1 MKNHSRKR
9 VVFLVCF
16 WYAIRT
22 LLLFFYFRT
31 MDETIIAGD
40 RKVLEITRAESLLD
54 RLARWSIFASFFLL
68 PIFAVPYA
76 SVPFGFSKTALFIIL
91 TALAGGLWAIARLR
105 DGEISFPRTALFPI
119 LIALVAVGA
128 ASTLFSGA
136 VALSWSGAFFDVGS
150 LSFLAALILF
160 LFLFAALIRSA
171 EQVFYAYLLFFV
183 SAGLVA
189 LFHLIRFIGGPDMMS
204 FGFFGAT
211 TSTLLER
218 WNDLGVFFGAVV
230 VFTLTTL
237 EFVRLRAG
245 LRALLVTALALSL
258 IILAVVNFTLV
269 WLLLGIFSLVFLVYL
284 ISFKH
289 ISRAGFEDVRLS
301 VSPQN
306 AEAHAAEEGE
316 NELPRKIPII
326 SLLVFACSVM
336 FILFGGPLGNKISGK
351 LSIVAF
357 DARPSFGATLSV
369 ARETLKDAPFFGAGP
384 NMFVRKW
391 LAFKPIGANQ
401 TIFWNTDF
409 SSGVGY
415 LPTVLVTTGL
425 LGAAMWLLFLVW
437 YMWLGM
443 RFILSL
449 SADKVMRYLV
459 GASFLTSLFLWCVL
473 FFYSAGAVILAL
485 AFAFTG
491 LSLAALSC
499 AGALHRASSD
509 FSKSPAFSFAGVL
522 GLIIFTLG
530 CASVAYGVG
539 NRFVS
544 AVWYAE
550 GVRAANEQG
559 NAAEAERLIAR
570 AVERAPLDVYMRAL
584 AEVSLAQMNTLLAQV
599 NEQNADAMRES
610 FQLALGHA
618 VEYGKSATAL
628 DVGNYANW
636 LSLGRV
642 YEAIV
647 PLKIGGAYENARSA
661 YEEALRLNP
670 KNPAITLSI
679 ARLEAAKGDNARAR
693 EFIGQSLQLKP
704 NYTEAIFF
712 LSQVEVQEGNIKDAI
727 QSVESATIFA
737 PNDSSL
743 RFQLGLLKYN
753 EKDFRGAAD
762 AFARAVALNENY
774 ANARYF
780 LGLSYERLNRDSEAV
795 AQFEWLAKTNPSN
808 KEVALILGNLKAG
821 RAPFA
826 DALPPVDEKPEQ
838 RPSLP
843 VQENKAG
850 GNAVNE

>member
-1 MKNHSRKR
+1 MAISADDAEQNSAYRRGTTDERPLAKAGGFSC
-9 VVFLVCF
+9 VCLVCCRHSF
-16 WYAIRT
+16 II
-22 LLLFFYFRT
+22 LFYFRI
-31 MDETIIAGD
+31 MDETTIAGNEEA
-40 RKVLEITRAESLLD
+40 LEITHSESLLG
-54 RLARWSIFASFFLL
+54 RLARWSLFATFFLL
-68 PIFAVPYA
+68 PIFAIPSA
-76 SVPFGFSKTALFIIL
+76 SIPFGFSKTALFIML

-119 LIALVAVGA
+119 LLALVVVGA
-128 ASTLFSGA
+128 ISTLSSGA

-150 LSFLAALILF
+150 LSFLVALAVF
-160 LFLFAALIRSA
+160 LFLFSALIRSA
-171 EQVFYAYLLFFV
+171 AQGFYAYLLFFV

-189 LFHLIRFIGGPDMMS
+189 LFHAIRFIGGPDMLS
-204 FGFFGAT
+204 FGFFGSP

-237 EFVRLRAG
+237 EFVKLRAG
-245 LRALLVTALALSL
+245 LRAALVAALALSL
-258 IILAVVNFTLV
+258 VILAVVNFTLV
-269 WLLLGIFSLVFLVYL
+269 WLLLAIFSLVFV
-284 ISFKH
+284 
-289 ISRAGFEDVRLS
+289 
-301 VSPQN
+301 
-306 AEAHAAEEGE
+306 
-316 NELPRKIPII
+316 
-326 SLLVFACSVM
+326 CSVA
-336 FILFGGPLGNKISGK
+336 FVLFGGPLGNKISGR
-351 LSIVAF
+351 LNIIAF

-369 ARETLKDAPFFGAGP
+369 ARETLKNAPFFGAGP
-384 NMFVRKW
+384 NLFVRKW
-391 LAFKPIGANQ
+391 LAYKPLGANQ
-401 TIFWNTDF
+401 TIFWSTDF

-425 LGAAMWLLFLVW
+425 LGAAAWLLFLAW
-437 YMWLGM
+437 YVWLGM

-473 FFYSAGAVILAL
+473 FFYSAGAVVLAF

-499 AGALHRASSD
+499 AGALCRASSD
-509 FSKSPAFSFAGVL
+509 FSKSPALSFACVL
-522 GLIIFTLG
+522 GLIVFSLG
-530 CASVAYGVG
+530 CAAIAYGVG

-550 GVRAANEQG
+550 GVRAANERG
-559 NAAEAERLIAR
+559 DTAEAELLIAR
-570 AVERAPLDVYMRAL
+570 ASERAPLDVYMRAL
-584 AEVSLAQMNTLLAQV
+584 AEVSLVQMNTLLTQA
-599 NEQNADAMRES
+599 NEQNADATREA
-610 FQLALGHA
+610 FQLSLGRA
-618 VEYGKSATAL
+618 VEYGRSATAL
-628 DVGNYANW
+628 DDGNYANW

-642 YEAIV
+642 YEAVV
-647 PLKIGGAYENARSA
+647 PLKIGGAYENARCA

-693 EFIGQSLQLKP
+693 EFIAQSLQLKP

-727 QSVESATIFA
+727 QSVEAATILA
-737 PNDSSL
+737 PKDSSI

-795 AQFEWLAKTNPSN
+795 AQFEWLAKTNPDN
-808 KEVALILGNLKAG
+808 KEIALILGNLKAG

-826 DALPPVDEKPEQ
+826 DALPPVDEKPEK
-838 RPSLP
+838 RTTLP
-843 VQENKAG
+843 IKEDDRG
-850 GNAVNE
+850 DE

>member
-1 MKNHSRKR
+1 MAISADDAEQNSAYRRGTTDERPLAKAGGFSC
-9 VVFLVCF
+9 VCLVCCRHSF
-16 WYAIRT
+16 II
-22 LLLFFYFRT
+22 LFYFRI
-31 MDETIIAGD
+31 MDETTIAGNEEA
-40 RKVLEITRAESLLD
+40 LEITHSESLLD
-54 RLARWSIFASFFLL
+54 RLARWSLFAAFFLL
-68 PIFAVPYA
+68 PIFAIPSA
-76 SVPFGFSKTALFIIL
+76 SIPFGFSKTALFIML

-119 LIALVAVGA
+119 LLALVVVGA
-128 ASTLFSGA
+128 ISTLSSGA

-150 LSFLAALILF
+150 LSFLVALAVF
-160 LFLFAALIRSA
+160 LFLFSALIRSA
-171 EQVFYAYLLFFV
+171 AQGFYAYLLFFV

-189 LFHLIRFIGGPDMMS
+189 LFHAIRFIGGPDMLS
-204 FGFFGAT
+204 FGFFGSP

-237 EFVRLRAG
+237 EFVKLRAG
-245 LRALLVTALALSL
+245 LRAALVAALALSL
-258 IILAVVNFTLV
+258 VILAVVNFIFV
-269 WLLLGIFSLVFLVYL
+269 WLLLAIFSLVFLLYL

-306 AEAHAAEEGE
+306 AEKQSVGE
-316 NELPRKIPII
+316 NDVVTPRKIPII
-326 SLLVFACSVM
+326 SLLVFVCSVA
-336 FILFGGPLGNKISGK
+336 FVLFGGPLGNKISGR
-351 LSIVAF
+351 LNIIAF

-369 ARETLKDAPFFGAGP
+369 ARETLKNAPFFGAGP
-384 NMFVRKW
+384 NLFVRKW
-391 LAFKPIGANQ
+391 LAYKPLGANQ
-401 TIFWNTDF
+401 TIFWSTDF

-425 LGAAMWLLFLVW
+425 LGAAAWLLFLAW
-437 YMWLGM
+437 YVWLGM

-473 FFYSAGAVILAL
+473 FFYSAGAVVLAF

-499 AGALHRASSD
+499 AGALCRASSD
-509 FSKSPAFSFAGVL
+509 FSKSPALSFACVL
-522 GLIIFTLG
+522 GLIVFSLG
-530 CASVAYGVG
+530 CAAIAYGVG

-550 GVRAANEQG
+550 GVRAANERG
-559 NAAEAERLIAR
+559 DTAEAELLIAR
-570 AVERAPLDVYMRAL
+570 ASERAPLDVYMRAL
-584 AEVSLAQMNTLLAQV
+584 AEGSLVQMNTLLTQA
-599 NEQNADAMRES
+599 NEQNADATREA
-610 FQLALGHA
+610 FQLSLGRA
-618 VEYGKSATAL
+618 VEYGRSATAL
-628 DVGNYANW
+628 DDGNYANW

-642 YEAIV
+642 YEAVV
-647 PLKIGGAYENARSA
+647 PLKIGGAYENARCA

-693 EFIGQSLQLKP
+693 EFIAQSLQLKP

-727 QSVESATIFA
+727 QSVEAATILA
-737 PNDSSL
+737 PKDSSI

-795 AQFEWLAKTNPSN
+795 AQFEWLAKTNPDN
-808 KEVALILGNLKAG
+808 KEIARI
-821 RAPFA
+821 RIIF
-826 DALPPVDEKPEQ
+826 
-838 RPSLP
+838 
-843 VQENKAG
+843 VQS
-850 GNAVNE
+850 